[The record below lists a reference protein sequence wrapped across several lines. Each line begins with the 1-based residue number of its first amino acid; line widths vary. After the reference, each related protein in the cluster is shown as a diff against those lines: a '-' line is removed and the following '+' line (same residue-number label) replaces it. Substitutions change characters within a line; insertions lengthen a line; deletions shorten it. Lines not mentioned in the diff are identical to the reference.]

1 MRTFLSRLNSSVLVG
16 VSFGLILLATI
27 LVGGAGIYSTTTLK
41 GHINTAG
48 SSTALA
54 EALRT
59 ITVRSESF
67 MAAPD
72 GAGLS
77 DLAAMIDEKQKFV
90 EETAGHADL
99 DKVRQELTTVTD
111 KLEALGEEMRAY
123 DATRKARNGAI
134 EKLTA
139 EITDVAR
146 MAVEANT
153 SFDQMEQELKDRRL
167 TIEGPVTK
175 AALLGTSITGIL
187 DGLAAV
193 ETGLSASPA
202 VFPGDTEL
210 KVIDKQLKSMRF
222 KAKSPAAKPVY
233 AEAIAAFADLGTISA
248 DSAAPTA
255 SEQAAEAM
263 ARLQTAM
270 NMLKAVSLDAVT
282 ETSEKMAKH
291 QKVVLGIGVA
301 ATHVGK
307 ALTGASDAQLALRG
321 LVQSADEDTA
331 AGVTGALRQVVIRME
346 QAHGE
351 TAILPSLQEG
361 LDGTVTKLKQIE
373 ALVPTDIAAL
383 LEASAG
389 LDNQR
394 ANINE
399 TLNAIS
405 TAIQSSVQTTQSAG
419 VSTAG
424 MAVLQIA
431 AALVAGF
438 LFVAIAI
445 GVIFFHYLKP
455 LRSMTGIMD
464 ALSEGDLSVQPTGQE
479 RVDELGQLARTI
491 DRFKTGMIARKQLEA
506 DKETETQDR
515 DQRRERVEALIASF
529 RETVTNVLG
538 SVGETAGTLDR
549 TAEELTAVAAQS
561 SELAESTFGATD
573 EASQNVQ
580 TVASAAEELAASID
594 EITRQVG
601 QTAEVVNR
609 ATKGTQVTSEKVHGL
624 SEAAGKIGEVVS
636 LIQAIAEQTNLLA
649 LNATIEAARA
659 GEAGKGFAVVAAEVK
674 DLATQTSK
682 ATDEI
687 GGQITAIQDAT
698 NEAVHAIEEITAT
711 MAEVN
716 EYTGTIATAVEQ
728 QGAAT
733 TEISD
738 NVQRAAQ
745 GTGSVKENMSGLSDA
760 VSQTSRSANFVL
772 GASGELSQK
781 TDSLRAEVEQFL
793 RSVAAA

>member
-1 MRTFLSRLNSSVLVG
+1 
-16 VSFGLILLATI
+16 
-27 LVGGAGIYSTTTLK
+27 
-41 GHINTAG
+41 
-48 SSTALA
+48 
-54 EALRT
+54 
-59 ITVRSESF
+59 
-67 MAAPD
+67 
-72 GAGLS
+72 
-77 DLAAMIDEKQKFV
+77 
-90 EETAGHADL
+90 
-99 DKVRQELTTVTD
+99 VT
-111 KLEALGEEMRAY
+111 
-123 DATRKARNGAI
+123 
-134 EKLTA
+134 
-139 EITDVAR
+139 
-146 MAVEANT
+146 
-153 SFDQMEQELKDRRL
+153 
-167 TIEGPVTK
+167 
-175 AALLGTSITGIL
+175 
-187 DGLAAV
+187 
-193 ETGLSASPA
+193 
-202 VFPGDTEL
+202 
-210 KVIDKQLKSMRF
+210 
-222 KAKSPAAKPVY
+222 
-233 AEAIAAFADLGTISA
+233 
-248 DSAAPTA
+248 DSAAPKA
-255 SEQAAEAM
+255 SEKAIEAA
-263 ARLQTAM
+263 ARLQNAM

-321 LVQSADEDTA
+321 LIQSADEETA
-331 AGVTGALRQVVIRME
+331 ASVIGALRQVVIRME

-351 TAILPSLQEG
+351 TAILPTLQEDLG
-361 LDGTVTKLKQIE
+361 RVVTKLKQIE
-373 ALVPTDIAAL
+373 ARVPADIAAL
-383 LEASAG
+383 LEASTALG
-389 LDNQR
+389 DQR
-394 ANINE
+394 VNVSQ
-399 TLNAIS
+399 TLNSIS
-405 TAIQSSVQTTQSAG
+405 TAIQSSVQTTQNAG
-419 VSTAG
+419 VSTAR

-438 LFVAIAI
+438 FFVAIAI

-464 ALSEGDLSVQPTGQE
+464 ELSEGDLSVQPTGQE

-491 DRFKTGMIARKQLEA
+491 DRFKTGMIARQQLEA
-506 DKETETQDR
+506 DKETETLER
-515 DQRRERVEALIASF
+515 DQRRERVEGLIASF
-529 RETVTNVLG
+529 RETATNVLE

-549 TAEELTAVAAQS
+549 TAEELTAVAAKS
-561 SELAESTFGATD
+561 SELAGSTFGATD

-580 TVASAAEELAASID
+580 TVASAAEELATSID

-601 QTAEVVNR
+601 QTAEVVSR
-609 ATKGTQVTSEKVHGL
+609 ATRGTQVTSEKVHGL

-698 NEAVHAIEEITAT
+698 KEAVHAIEEITAI

-745 GTGSVKENMSGLSDA
+745 GTSSVKENMSGLSDA

-793 RSVAAA
+793 NSVSAA

>member
-1 MRTFLSRLNSSVLVG
+1 M
-16 VSFGLILLATI
+16 ILLATI

-41 GHINTAG
+41 GHINTTG
-48 SSTALA
+48 SSTALS
-54 EALRT
+54 EALRI

-72 GAGLS
+72 GTGLS
-77 DLAAMIDEKQKFV
+77 DLTRMIDEKKVFV
-90 EETAGHADL
+90 EEIAALADL
-99 DKVRQELTTVTD
+99 DKVRQELTAVSD
-111 KLEALGEEMRAY
+111 KLVALGDEMRAY
-123 DATRKARNGAI
+123 DSTRKARNDAI

-139 EITDVAR
+139 EVTDVSR

-175 AALLGTSITGIL
+175 AALLGTSITGFL
-187 DGLAAV
+187 DGLSVV
-193 ETGLSASPA
+193 EAGLVASPT
-202 VFPGDTEL
+202 VFPGEAEL

-233 AEAIAAFADLGTISA
+233 AEAITAFGDLGTISA
-248 DSAAPTA
+248 DTAAPKA
-255 SEQAAEAM
+255 SVKAIEATR
-263 ARLQTAM
+263 RLRNAM

-321 LVQSADEDTA
+321 LIQSADEETA
-331 AGVTGALRQVVIRME
+331 ASVTGALHQVVIRME

-351 TAILPSLQEG
+351 TAILPTLQEDLG
-361 LDGTVTKLKQIE
+361 KVVETLKQIE
-373 ALVPTDIAAL
+373 ALVPADIAAL
-383 LEASAG
+383 LEASAALG
-389 LDNQR
+389 NQR
-394 ANINE
+394 TNVSQ
-399 TLNAIS
+399 TLNSIS
-405 TAIQSSVQTTQSAG
+405 TAIQSSVQATQTAG

-424 MAVLQIA
+424 TAVLQIA

-438 LFVAIAI
+438 FFVAIAI

-455 LRSMTGIMD
+455 LRSMTVIMD
-464 ALSEGDLSVQPTGQE
+464 ELSEGDLSVQPTGQE

-491 DRFKTGMIARKQLEA
+491 DRFKAGMIARQQLEA
-506 DKETETQDR
+506 DKETETLER
-515 DQRRERVEALIASF
+515 DERRERVEGLIAAF
-529 RETVTNVLG
+529 RETATNVLG

-549 TAEELTAVAAQS
+549 TAEELTAVAEQS
-561 SELAESTFGATD
+561 SELADSTFGATN

-580 TVASAAEELAASID
+580 TVASAAEELATSID

-601 QTAEVVNR
+601 QTAEVVSR

-698 NEAVHAIEEITAT
+698 KEAVHAIEEITAI

-716 EYTGTIATAVEQ
+716 EYTGTIATAVAQ

-745 GTGSVKENMSGLSDA
+745 GTSSVRENMSGLSDA

-772 GASGELSQK
+772 GASGELTQK

-793 RSVAAA
+793 QSVAAA